1 VRGRAGRAA
10 LASLERTADVFAAL
24 RYRRGAKEGAFGFR
38 LEPPEGARPLVAR
51 MAVGGRIFGGSFA
64 LELSTADRVLPASR
78 GVSARGRGAVR
89 LRHVDFRPRSGD
101 PAGAA
106 LAARLDADETLQE
119 ALAAVHF
126 ERIRVEPDGTPV
138 IRHMGG
144 SVVWM
149 LFPPLV
155 RPVPLTVDQARATV
169 RALEAFR

>member
-10 LASLERTADVFAAL
+10 LASLDRTAEIFGAL
-24 RYRRGAKEGAFGFR
+24 GYRRGEKEGAFAFR
-38 LEPPEGARPLVAR
+38 LEPPEGARTLVAR

-64 LELSTADRVLPASR
+64 LELTTAEPVLPATD
-78 GVSARGRGAVR
+78 GLTARGRGVVR
-89 LRHVDFRPRSGD
+89 LQRIDFRARRDD

-106 LAARLDADETLQE
+106 LAARLGENTELQH
-119 ALAAVHF
+119 ALADVHF
-126 ERIRVEPDGTPV
+126 ERIRIEPDGTPV

-155 RPVPLTVDQARATV
+155 RPVPLTVAQARATV
-169 RALEAFR
+169 TALEAF